1 MARINRRALSTNE
14 LLLFI
19 DGNNVILGNVSK
31 KKILA
36 NQMILQQS
44 RKSGKNP
51 YKSTRNP
58 LHFNSQII
66 LNDAERAQEKLKRYL
81 ARKRM

>member
-1 MARINRRALSTNE
+1 MYQNR
-14 LLLFI
+14 
-19 DGNNVILGNVSK
+19 V
-31 KKILA
+31 LA

-51 YKSTRNP
+51 YKSTRYP